1 MLLSIILGIIIG
13 AASIVF
19 AMANMA
25 PVTVTFLDWH
35 ATAPLA
41 IVLLN
46 AVLCGII
53 ITLLS
58 MVPQAIRTALDAYA
72 VRRELR
78 KKEVS
83 ATYTSTLSGEK
94 VIAQ

>member
-1 MLLSIILGIIIG
+1 M
-13 AASIVF
+13 F
-19 AMANMA
+19 AMANTA

-41 IVLLN
+41 FVLLN
-46 AVLCGII
+46 AVLVGII

-58 MVPQAIRTALDAYA
+58 MVPQAIRDALDAYA
-72 VRRELR
+72 VRRELK

-83 ATYTSTLSGEK
+83 TTYTSTLSGEK
-94 VIAQ
+94 VIAE